1 MTPTTNAENIATHR
15 QLPISRSVRTVAR
28 TRA

>member
-1 MTPTTNAENIATHR
+1 MAPTTNAENIATHR
-15 QLPISRSVRTVAR
+15 QVPICRSVLTVAR